1 MLKKDKN
8 SLSVALKSSKK
19 ENTDNAKAFE
29 KKLLINEKKVEDLS
43 EFKSK
48 KSRAK
53 REEKL
58 IQKEEMK
65 KAKKNIDE
73 LNKAK

>member
-1 MLKKDKN
+1 M
-8 SLSVALKSSKK
+8 
-19 ENTDNAKAFE
+19 
-29 KKLLINEKKVEDLS
+29 EDLS

>member
-19 ENTDNAKAFE
+19 ETTEQTKAFE
-29 KKLLINEKKVEDLS
+29 KKLSVVEKQVADLS

-48 KSRAK
+48 KLEEE
-53 REEKL
+53 REVKL
-58 IQKEEMK
+58 R
-65 KAKKNIDE
+65 KN
-73 LNKAK
+73 